1 VLNALV
7 AVVVTLVLR
16 LFKVKD
22 TTDATRPSD
31 YGADENDPKVA
42 AIEQRQPPLEPE
54 LDSRGA

>member
-1 VLNALV
+1 
-7 AVVVTLVLR
+7 
-16 LFKVKD
+16 VKD